1 MHATGVEVSLDD
13 SNTIYISSGIQHA
26 IQKLT
31 LTDTTCTVV
40 TGIGRGFRDIAKNI
54 GTGTPATIDADDVK
68 FDRPWGLNFVRSI
81 ANPGNTR
88 ILTAS
93 GRGYVDIFDED
104 LFTDADRDSAW
115 LQNMGGP
122 RVRRWD
128 GVKQAIQAIVSAVS
142 YTHLRAH
149 ET

>member
-40 TGIGRGFRDIAKNI
+40 TGRKRFRIFAKNI

-68 FDRPWGLNFVRSI
+68 FDRP
-81 ANPGNTR
+81 
-88 ILTAS
+88 
-93 GRGYVDIFDED
+93 
-104 LFTDADRDSAW
+104 
-115 LQNMGGP
+115 
-122 RVRRWD
+122 
-128 GVKQAIQAIVSAVS
+128 
-142 YTHLRAH
+142 
-149 ET
+149 